1 MRDAIVIG
9 GGLNGLVAGAALA
22 RRGLATTIVDQ
33 RPEVGGAAVTSEIAP
48 GFRAPVLS
56 HALGPIDPHVMRALR
71 LDHAGLEFVT
81 PDPALTSL
89 GPDGRS
95 LVFHRDPVLTAASIH
110 QLSAG
115 DASRWR
121 GFLHTTQRIA
131 GLIAELDHQT
141 LPSIDDMR
149 TRDWWP
155 LIKLGR
161 RVRKLGRQDLA
172 RLTRWMP
179 MAVADLAAE
188 WFESDLLQAALCA
201 RAVFGNF
208 AGPWSAGT
216 GAMLLQWFAADAVPV
231 GGGVTVK
238 GGPGAVTQAL
248 AAIATKAGAQIV
260 TGARVTRIGVRDG
273 RASGVE
279 LDNGQALEARAIVA
293 AIDPRRAILD
303 LVDPVELPVRFR
315 ERMKH
320 IRARG
325 VTAKI
330 NLALSGAPVVPGA
343 GGRCRATARALPRGA
358 ERGLHRARVRRREV
372 RRDLGRALARSR
384 GAERPRSV
392 ARAGRP
398 ARDVDLRAVCA
409 AATARHGLERRHA
422 RRCIARCCARSSR
435 TCAGSSRRSSR
446 ARSSRRR
453 IWSATGVRQADTSF
467 TASRRSI
474 SPGSRGRSSGGRS
487 TARPSRACT
496 WPAQARIR
504 AAASRDCPAGS
515 RRKPSS
521 ASSPVVVAD

>member
-141 LPSIDDMR
+141 LPSIDDLR

-155 LIKLGR
+155 LVKLGR

-172 RLTRWMP
+172 RLMRWMP

-188 WFESDLLQAALCA
+188 WFESELLQAALCA

-216 GAMLLQWFAADAVPV
+216 GAMLLKWLASDAVPV
-231 GGGVTVK
+231 GSGVTAK

-248 AAIATKAGAQIV
+248 AAIAAKAGAQIV
-260 TGARVTRIGVRDG
+260 TSARVTRIGVRDG

-315 ERMKH
+315 ERTKH

-330 NLALSGAPVVPGA
+330 NLALSGAPMFPALAGDAVPLR
-343 GGRCRATARALPRGA
+343 GRFLVAPNVDYIERAFDAAKYGEISGEPWLEVAVPSVLDPSLAPDGQHVMSIYAQFAPRQLRGMDWNVGRETLYRAVLRALEPHV
-358 ERGLHRARVRRREV
+358 RGLESQV
-372 RRDLGRALARSR
+372 
-384 GAERPRSV
+384 V
-392 ARAGRP
+392 ARP
-398 ARDVDLRAVCA
+398 ILSPEDLVRDWGASGGHIF
-409 AATARHGLERRHA
+409 HGEPTLDQSW
-422 RRCIARCCARSSR
+422 IARPQLGWSQYR
-435 TCAGSSRRSSR
+435 TPVAGLFLASAGTHPGGGLTGLSGWLAAQTVEREL
-446 ARSSRRR
+446 ASRRR
-453 IWSATGVRQADTSF
+453 
-467 TASRRSI
+467 
-474 SPGSRGRSSGGRS
+474 
-487 TARPSRACT
+487 
-496 WPAQARIR
+496 
-504 AAASRDCPAGS
+504 
-515 RRKPSS
+515 
-521 ASSPVVVAD
+521 